1 MKSVITKTGQF
12 EHIAYFDGAS
22 QGNPGPSG
30 VGGVIMDSEGK
41 ILCEISEFIGVGTN
55 NEAEYKALIAIARR
69 LSEMGVQSALI
80 KGDSQL
86 VVNQVNGD
94 WRINHE
100 HLYSLCNKALKEL
113 DAIPRWSLEWVPRES
128 NAHADRLSSGALSI
142 SAKPKSLF
150 NGLLEHVAGSIYLAH
165 GTGIYA
171 VDVGHGACTCPA
183 FTGGKTRP
191 CKHLV
196 AAARV
201 SQNQNN
207 KGGV

>member
-1 MKSVITKTGQF
+1 MKTTITKTGQF
-12 EHIAYFDGAS
+12 EHVAYFDGAS

-30 VGGVIMDSEGK
+30 VGGVIMDSKGK

-86 VVNQVNGD
+86 VVNQVAGN

-100 HLYSLCNKALKEL
+100 HLYSLCNKALEEL
-113 DAIPRWSLEWVPRES
+113 EKIPRWTLEWVPRK
-128 NAHADRLSSGALSI
+128 NNMHADRLSTSALAV
-142 SAKPKSLF
+142 SARSEAGF
-150 NGLLEHVAGSIYLAH
+150 DGLLEHIAGSIYLAH
-165 GTGIYA
+165 GSGTCA
-171 VDVGHGACTCPA
+171 VDISHGACTCPA
-183 FTGGKTRP
+183 FTSGKTKP

-196 AAARV
+196 AAV
-201 SQNQNN
+201 SQNQI